1 VSNDDFRHRGYGA
14 TLRSAVVVGG
24 GLGGLAAAGL
34 LARAGMRVTL
44 LEAAPYLG
52 GKSRRLELAGQ
63 RIDTGPEFLTFLGI
77 WEEYLRRW
85 DGPDGEGRAERIA
98 GLDLVRLP
106 ELGTYHYRGD
116 VCHLPVEEGHP
127 WYASWRRYVEM
138 HAGFGPDV
146 TLLLVSDWKDPRIR
160 PVLRR
165 IVGLARLTAKG
176 YLDSL
181 SWLPDGLKEIIAVHA
196 LDGGAGPRN
205 TPALYA
211 AMPAVIAE
219 EEGAWVPDGGLY
231 ELVLALA
238 RLAEAAGAELR
249 TDEPVERVERGR
261 VFAGGKAYDADFVVS
276 DLDANRLDALLPSG
290 RASVPKRLTP
300 SGVDVYAVLREPLP
314 PGVPN
319 RSVLVPDDTEAFFAN
334 LESGAEPE
342 QTVVF
347 LNHYRPGEVYLNE
360 KGTLT
365 LQLAVPA
372 SGRSYNLSDPL
383 VAREMRRVE
392 EDLGLP
398 RPLGGYLQDHFVL
411 DPAYFAEWGSG
422 GGAMYGAVRPFWQI
436 GPLHRPPYSER
447 KRPWLWRVG
456 ASVHPGGGV
465 PAVLSG
471 AMISMGRLL
480 EKLGS

>member
-1 VSNDDFRHRGYGA
+1 M
-14 TLRSAVVVGG
+14 RSAVVVGG

-34 LARAGMRVTL
+34 LGRAGLRVTL
-44 LEAAPYLG
+44 LEATPDLG
-52 GKSRRLELAGQ
+52 GKSRRISVAGQ
-63 RIDTGPEFLTFLGI
+63 RIDTGPEILTFLGI

-85 DGPDGEGRAERIA
+85 DGLGGDDRRAAEIV
-98 GLDLVRLP
+98 GLDLRRLP
-106 ELGTYHYRGD
+106 ELGTYHYLHEA
-116 VCHLPVEEGHP
+116 CSLPVEEGHP
-127 WYASWRRYVEM
+127 WHAAWERYVGIN
-138 HAGFGPDV
+138 ATFGPDV
-146 TLLLVSDWKDPRIR
+146 TLLLSSDWKDPRIR

-165 IVGLARLTAKG
+165 MVSLARLTAKG

-181 SWLPDGLKEIIAVHA
+181 RWLPEGLKEIIAIHT
-196 LDGGAGPRN
+196 LNAGSSPQR

-211 AMPAVIAE
+211 AMPAVMAT
-219 EEGAWVPDGGLY
+219 EGVWVPEGGPY
-231 ELVLALA
+231 ELVVALA
-238 RLAEAAGAELR
+238 RLAEASGVEIR
-249 TDEPVERVERGR
+249 TEEPVERVEEGR
-261 VFAGGKAYDADFVVS
+261 VFAHGSVYEPDVIVA
-276 DLDANRLDALLPSG
+276 DLDANRLENLLTP
-290 RASVPKRLTP
+290 AKPSVPKRLTP
-300 SGVDVYAVLREPLP
+300 SGVAMYGVLKEPLP
-314 PGVPN
+314 AEVPN
-319 RSVLVPDDTEAFFAN
+319 RNTVLPADTDAFFAS
-334 LESGAEPE
+334 LESGEEPD

-347 LNHYRPGEVYLNE
+347 LNHYRPGEVYPNE

-372 SGRSYNLSDPL
+372 SGRSYDLADPL
-383 VAREMRRVE
+383 VEREMRRVE
-392 EDLGLP
+392 EVLGLP
-398 RPLGGYLQDHFVL
+398 RPLQSYLQDHFVL

>member
-1 VSNDDFRHRGYGA
+1 
-14 TLRSAVVVGG
+14 VVGG

-34 LARAGMRVTL
+34 LGRAGVRVTL

-52 GKSRRLELAGQ
+52 GKSRRVTLAGQ

-77 WEEYLRRW
+77 WEEYLGRW
-85 DGPDGEGRAERIA
+85 DGHEGAGRAAEIA
-98 GLDLVRLP
+98 SLDLTRLP
-106 ELGTYHYRGD
+106 EIGTYHYRED
-116 VCHLPVEEGHP
+116 VCSLPVEEDHP
-127 WYASWRRYVEM
+127 WYAPWRRYVEL

-146 TLLLVSDWKDPRIR
+146 TLLLTSDWKDPRIR

-165 IVGLARLTAKG
+165 IAGLARLTARG
-176 YLDSL
+176 YLESL
-181 SWLPDGLKEIIAVHA
+181 SWLPEGLREIIAIHT
-196 LDGGAGPRN
+196 LDGGAGPRHS
-205 TPALYA
+205 PALYA
-211 AMPAVIAE
+211 AMPAVIAT
-219 EEGAWVPDGGLY
+219 EGAWVPEGGLY
-231 ELVLALA
+231 ELVLSLA
-238 RLAEAAGAELR
+238 RLAEASGAELR
-249 TDEPVERVERGR
+249 TGEPVERIEPGR
-261 VFAGGKAYDADFVVS
+261 VFAGGSMYEADFVVS
-276 DLDANRLDALLPSG
+276 DLDANRLDAVLPSG

-300 SGVDVYAVLREPLP
+300 SGVAMYAVLRDPLP

-319 RSVLVPDDTEAFFAN
+319 RSVLLPDEPDDFFTN

-347 LNHYRPGEVYLNE
+347 LNHYRPGQVYPNE

-372 SGRSYNLSDPL
+372 SGRSYDLIDPL
-383 VAREMRRVE
+383 VKREIGKVE
-392 EDLGLP
+392 EALALSG
-398 RPLGGYLQDHFVL
+398 PLESYLEDHFVL
-411 DPAYFAEWGSG
+411 DPAYFAEWGSV
-422 GGAMYGAVRPFWQI
+422 GGAMYGVAHPFWQI
-436 GPLHRPPYSER
+436 GPLHRPLYSER

-480 EKLGS
+480 EKIGS

>member
-1 VSNDDFRHRGYGA
+1 M
-14 TLRSAVVVGG
+14 RSVVVIGG

-44 LEAAPYLG
+44 LEAAPHLG
-52 GKSRRLELAGQ
+52 GKSRRLELVGQ
-63 RIDTGPEFLTFLGI
+63 RLDTGPEFLTFLGI

-85 DGPDGEGRAERIA
+85 DGREESGRAAEIA
-98 GLDLVRLP
+98 DLDLLRLP
-106 ELGTYHYRGD
+106 EIGTYHYRGEA
-116 VCHLPVEEGHP
+116 CSLPVGEGHP
-127 WYASWRRYVEM
+127 WYASWRRYVAM
-138 HAGFGPDV
+138 HSGFGPDV

-165 IVGLARLTAKG
+165 IAGLAKLTAKG

-181 SWLPDGLKEIIAVHA
+181 TWLPDGLRQIIAVHA
-196 LDGGAGPRN
+196 LDGGSGPKN

-219 EEGAWVPDGGLY
+219 EGAWVPEGGLH

-249 TDEPVERVERGR
+249 TGEPVERVEPGR
-261 VFAGGKAYDADFVVS
+261 VLAGGNAYGADFVVS

-290 RASVPKRLTP
+290 RASMPRKLTP

-314 PGVPN
+314 EGVPN
-319 RSVLVPDDTEAFFAN
+319 RTVLVPDDTERFFAE
-334 LESGAEPE
+334 LESGEEPE

-347 LNHYRPGEVYLNE
+347 LNHYRPGEVYPNE
-360 KGTLT
+360 RGTAT

-372 SGRSYNLSDPL
+372 SGKGYNLSDPF
-383 VAREMRRVE
+383 VRRESRRAE
-392 EDLGLP
+392 EALALP
-398 RPLGGYLQDHFVL
+398 RPLEAYLEEHVIL
-411 DPAYFAEWGSG
+411 DPEYFAEWGSV
-422 GGAMYGAVRPFWQI
+422 GGAIYGVAHPFWQI
-436 GPLHRPPYSER
+436 GPLHRPRYSDR
-447 KRPWLWRVG
+447 RRPWLWRVG

-471 AMISMGRLL
+471 AMISTGRLL

>member
-1 VSNDDFRHRGYGA
+1 MSP
-14 TLRSAVVVGG
+14 AVVVGG

-44 LEAAPYLG
+44 LEAAPHLG
-52 GKSRRLELAGQ
+52 GKSRRMTLAGQ

-77 WEEYLRRW
+77 WEAYLRRW
-85 DGPDGEGRAERIA
+85 DGREERRAAKIA
-98 GLDLVRLP
+98 GLELVRLP
-106 ELGTYHYRGD
+106 EIGTYHYRGE
-116 VCHLPVEEGHP
+116 VCSLPVEEGHP
-127 WYASWRRYVEM
+127 WHAPWRRYVEM
-138 HAGFGPDV
+138 HADFGPDV

-165 IVGLARLTAKG
+165 IAGLTKLTAKG

-181 SWLPDGLKEIIAVHA
+181 SWLPDGLREVIAVHA
-196 LDGGAGPRN
+196 LDGGSGPRN

-219 EEGAWVPDGGLY
+219 EGAWVPQGGLY
-231 ELVLALA
+231 ELILALA

-249 TDEPVERVERGR
+249 TGEPVERVEQGR
-261 VFAGGKAYDADFVVS
+261 VFAGAKAYEADFVVS

-290 RASVPKRLTP
+290 RASVPKKLTP
-300 SGVDVYAVLREPLP
+300 SGVDVYAVLLVPLP
-314 PGVPN
+314 PEVPN
-319 RSVLVPDDTEAFFAN
+319 RNVLVPDDTEKFFAE
-334 LESGAEPE
+334 LESGEEPE

-347 LNHYRPGEVYLNE
+347 PNE
-360 KGTLT
+360 KGTVT

-372 SGRSYNLSDPL
+372 SGKGYDLSDPF
-383 VAREMRRVE
+383 VRRESRRAE
-392 EDLGLP
+392 EALALP
-398 RPLGGYLQDHFVL
+398 RPLEDYLEEHVVL
-411 DPAYFAEWGSG
+411 DPEYFAEWGSV
-422 GGAMYGAVRPFWQI
+422 GGAIYGVAHPFWQI
-436 GPLHRPPYSER
+436 GPLHRPLYSER
-447 KRPWLWRVG
+447 RRPWLWRVG

-480 EKLGS
+480 SKMGS